1 VLIDAHTH
9 AWPAQDLAT
18 LNQRLLLLDG
28 GMDDADPHKWRLRH
42 EGTIEAL
49 LEHEK
54 AAGIDRFVIL
64 PIASKPNKV
73 PVLNRWVADQA
84 RKHNEIIPFGTL
96 VANSDRF
103 QHDLQE
109 LIGLGHKG
117 VKIHS
122 FLQQLRMDSPEADD
136 MFGAIAD
143 ANLPIV
149 LDSMNLQRISLAKPH
164 LAPIMHT
171 GLQFQTDT
179 GTIHRLARRF
189 PHLTIVAAHLGCLY
203 AWDLLGPLYDLDNV
217 YFDLSYVSG
226 LLSPKKASEIIHRK
240 GADRI
245 LFGTDAPWR
254 SQQNVVAWFH
264 KLDITVTERKR
275 IAAENFLEI
284 TGA

>member
-1 VLIDAHTH
+1 MLIDAHTH
-9 AWPAQDLAT
+9 AWPIQDLAT
-18 LNQRLLLLDG
+18 LNQRLPLLDG
-28 GMDDADPHKWRLRH
+28 AMDDADPHKWRLRH
-42 EGTIEAL
+42 DGTIETL
-49 LEHEK
+49 LKHEK
-54 AAGIDRFVIL
+54 AAGIDRFVLL

-73 PVLNRWVADQA
+73 PVLNRWVASQA
-84 RKHNEIIPFGTL
+84 HKHNEIIPFGTL
-96 VANSDRF
+96 AANSVRL

-122 FLQQLRMDSPEADD
+122 LLQQLRMDSPEADH

-143 ANLPIV
+143 ANLPVV
-149 LDSMNLQRISLAKPH
+149 LDSMDLQRISLVKPH
-164 LAPIMHT
+164 LAPIMQM
-171 GLQFQTDT
+171 GVPFQTNT
-179 GTIHRLARRF
+179 EIIHRLARRF
-189 PHLTIVAAHLGCLY
+189 SHLTIVAAHLGCMY

-226 LLSPKKASEIIHRK
+226 LVPPEKATEIIHRK

-264 KLDITVTERKR
+264 ELGLSTTERKR
-275 IAAENFLEI
+275 IGADNFLEI
-284 TGA
+284 TGV